1 MGDSSDLGLGGEAG
15 PRLNGSRT
23 MPWNVNVPPEALGAS
38 PTRVPLCT
46 RFKSSL
52 IQQKSS
58 AEGNKPLGI
67 KGRAL

>member
-1 MGDSSDLGLGGEAG
+1 MGDSNDLALAGEARL
-15 PRLNGSRT
+15 RLNGSRT

-38 PTRVPLCT
+38 PTKVPLCT

-58 AEGNKPLGI
+58 TEGNKPLGT
-67 KGRAL
+67 KGPAL